1 MNRSLATLAQSLG
14 ANQMTEAANLIGHG
28 VLVPGNDVSPESG
41 HNGLGFELALPA
53 DAVTVSIADAAGR
66 PVRTI
71 EVGAAQ
77 SGVTLLAWDGL
88 TDAGQAA
95 APGRYRF
102 TVNAVQGGQKVDTTA
117 LALGVVDSV
126 SHGAQGVALG
136 LGEDRS
142 AGLGDVRQVF

>member
-1 MNRSLATLAQSLG
+1 
-14 ANQMTEAANLIGHG
+14 
-28 VLVPGNDVSPESG
+28 
-41 HNGLGFELALPA
+41 
-53 DAVTVSIADAAGR
+53 
-66 PVRTI
+66 VRTI